1 MKINNTFKKIEG
13 AKNYVAGI
21 LGEIW
26 NIKTNKILKDSS
38 NGWAGYRQVSI
49 SFADGSR
56 KSKTVHKLVYEA
68 FYGQVPNGLEIS
80 HIDDTK
86 DNNCLSNLCLM
97 TRKQNLNHGDWKK
110 RKSESMRNGTGL
122 RKMAEMNRKFTRS
135 QDTIDKHREMSK
147 KYWAD
152 RKEAV

>member
-1 MKINNTFKKIEG
+1 MKRNVLKNISG
-13 AKNYVAGI
+13 ADNYAANVE
-21 LGEIW
+21 GEIW
-26 NIKTNKILKDSS
+26 NIKTGKKLKPCA
-38 NGWAGYRQVSI
+38 NGWAGYMMVQIRMN
-49 SFADGSR
+49 DGR
-56 KSKTVHKLVYEA
+56 RICKTVHKLVYEA
-68 FYGQVPNGLEIS
+68 FYGPVPHGLEIS

-86 DNNCLSNLCLM
+86 HNNRLDNLCLM
-97 TRKQNLNHGDWKK
+97 THKQNLNYGNRSK
-110 RKSESMRNGTGL
+110 RQSESIKNGTGL